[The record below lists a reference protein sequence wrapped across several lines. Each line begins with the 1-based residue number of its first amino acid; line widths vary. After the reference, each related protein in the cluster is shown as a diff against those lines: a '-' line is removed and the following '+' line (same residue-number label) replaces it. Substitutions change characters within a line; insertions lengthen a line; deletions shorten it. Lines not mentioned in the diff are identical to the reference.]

1 MKKNVSA
8 YLTVYLA
15 LTLGILVTL
24 SLALI
29 EGVRLSTLQLEANCI
44 ADIGMDSMMAEYH
57 RELFRRF
64 NLLALDTS
72 YGTKTVGS
80 KNAVARLEYYLGKN
94 VQSRV
99 GESLGGVAE
108 FAYKDFLRLGL
119 EDAELTEICI
129 LTDGNGQV
137 FRKKA
142 VEAVQDD
149 VGISLIQNTLQ
160 WMRTVKEYELDTRD
174 VEAEKR
180 EADEKIASYQGHKVQ
195 VSEEEWETVEI
206 ENPTDILEE
215 RKKTGVVNLV
225 LGEEAELSAKMLN
238 SGGLVYRRMQEGKIN
253 RGNCPLEEP
262 EPLQGIAERLWF
274 QEYLIRYLGCYTD
287 RKPDAALDY
296 ELEYL
301 IVGKDADADNL
312 KGVINRLT
320 AMREAANAAYLF
332 SDKEKY
338 SEADLIALG
347 ISLLIFLPEL
357 QVPLRTAILFGWAFA
372 ESVYD
377 MKVIMKGGRIPLIK
391 DRDSWHYG
399 LESIFKNLWG
409 RETEVQESK
418 GLSYEDYLRILLL
431 LTDLDELTGRAM
443 DMVEADIRLTPGN
456 EAFRMDGCYAEVK
469 GRITFTSGYGY
480 RQAITVEKKY

>member
-15 LTLGILVTL
+15 LTLGVLVAL

-80 KNAVARLEYYLGKN
+80 KNAGARLAYYLEKN
-94 VQSRV
+94 VQGRAR
-99 GESLGGVAE
+99 ESLGDLTE
-108 FAYKDFLRLGL
+108 FAYRDFLRLSL

-137 FRKKA
+137 FREKA
-142 VEAVQDD
+142 VEAIQDD
-149 VGISLIQNTLQ
+149 VGVSLIRNTLQ
-160 WMRTVKEYELDTRD
+160 WMQTVKEYELDTRD

-180 EADEKIASYQGHKVQ
+180 EADEEIASYQGGEVQ
-195 VSEEEWETVEI
+195 VSEEEWETVDM
-206 ENPTDILEE
+206 ENPTDTLEE
-215 RKKTGVVNLV
+215 RKKLGIVNLV
-225 LGEEAELSAKMLN
+225 LGEEAELSAKKLN
-238 SGGLVYRRMQEGKIN
+238 SGGLVYQRMQEGKIN
-253 RGNCPLEEP
+253 RGNSPLGEP
-262 EPLQGIAERLWF
+262 EPLQGIPERLWF

-287 RKPDAALDY
+287 GKPDTALDY

-312 KGVINRLT
+312 EGVINRLT
-320 AMREAANAAYLF
+320 AIREAANAVYLF
-332 SDKEKY
+332 SDKVKY
-338 SEADLIALG
+338 EEADLVALG
-347 ISLLIFLPEL
+347 ISLLVCLPEL
-357 QVPLRTAILFGWAFA
+357 QVPLRTTILLGWAFA

-377 MKVIMKGGRIPLIK
+377 MKVIMKGGRVPLIK
-391 DRDSWHYG
+391 DKDSWHYSLG
-399 LESIFKNLWG
+399 NILKDLWG
-409 RETEVQESK
+409 QETEVQGSQ

-431 LTDLDELTGRAM
+431 LTDLDELTARAM
-443 DMVEADIRLTPGN
+443 NTVEADIRLTPGN
-456 EAFRMDGCYAEVK
+456 KAFRLDGCYAGVK
-469 GRITFTSGYGY
+469 GRITLASGYGY
-480 RQAITVEKKY
+480 RQTVTVEKKY